1 MPTALG
7 YPINSL
13 LLKNNTP
20 LFTSMQSGN
29 SMQSG
34 GKGKKQQKG
43 EEPMNDYE
51 NLGVPAGLIC
61 VTETKCMGANA
72 MGANA
77 NAMGANAMGANANA
91 MGANAMGANAMETDT
106 IPDGLYEQLLALAE
120 TNPAK
125 KLSRRHK
132 AKKTSKKT
140 AKKTAKKKL

>member
-61 VTETKCMGANA
+61 VTETKCMD
-72 MGANA
+72 A
-77 NAMGANAMGANANA
+77 NAMGANAMGANAYA
-91 MGANAMGANAMETDT
+91 MDANAMETDT

-120 TNPAK
+120 TKSAK

-132 AKKTSKKT
+132 GKTNKAKKKS
-140 AKKTAKKKL
+140 KKTAKKKL